1 MQNQLLKILIKN
13 TIHGDLMDGFLL
25 VDKAGDMTSHDVVA
39 IARKNLNTKK
49 VGHAGTLDPMAT
61 GVLVLGVGIATRLLP
76 YITDGKKS
84 YEATISLGSS
94 THTDDKEGDV
104 TFRASNEVISSITDQ
119 KITEEISR
127 FKGIIKQ
134 KPSSVSAIKIDG
146 KSAHARVRAG
156 EAIDIPER
164 DVEIEQIEVKQIR
177 HLSDAIEVDIS
188 VICMAGTYIRA
199 IARDLGS
206 ALKSGGHLTFLRRTL
221 VSPFLLDQCQVIN
234 EAKLIPLSE
243 VIDKIFTI
251 RRIEATEKQ
260 EILFGRTI
268 DQNSISGVVAA
279 LDENDNFVALLE
291 NKLQGSAMVAAPIL
305 VNTSSQ
311 QSGVK

>member
-1 MQNQLLKILIKN
+1 
-13 TIHGDLMDGFLL
+13 MDGFLL

-76 YITDGKKS
+76 YITDGKKA

-94 THTDDKEGDV
+94 THTDDKEGNV
-104 TFRASNEVISSITDQ
+104 TFKASSEVISSITDQ
-119 KITEEISR
+119 KIIEEISR
-127 FKGIIKQ
+127 FKGINKQ

-164 DVEIEQIEVKQIR
+164 DVEIEQIEVNQIR

-234 EAKLIPLSE
+234 EAKLIPVSE